1 MAFLNVPGRQRH
13 HRRGDAKFSS
23 DPSSPGVRRLPTS
36 CRSGGG
42 RPGLV
47 GAIGVLRPLQL
58 HFESLHADLE
68 AVHRLDGS
76 LGTAWVVE
84 AHKACG
90 GWGGGRGWGRGRG
103 GTGVTALDGGAVVI
117 REEWVMKNTSA
128 WWSGVIRILQ
138 LTAARLQHGWQLTKI
153 MHL

>member
-1 MAFLNVPGRQRH
+1 MAFLNLPGMQRR

-42 RPGLV
+42 WPGLV
-47 GAIGVLRPLQL
+47 GAVGVLRPLQL

-76 LGTAWVVE
+76 LGAARVVE

-90 GWGGGRGWGRGRG
+90 GEGGGEG
-103 GTGVTALDGGAVVI
+103 GGDRSHAVRWRSGGNSERMGNEEHLSVV
-117 REEWVMKNTSA
+117 EWCD
-128 WWSGVIRILQ
+128 
-138 LTAARLQHGWQLTKI
+138 
-153 MHL
+153 

>member
-1 MAFLNVPGRQRH
+1 MFYGLNITGMQRR

-23 DPSSPGVRRLPTS
+23 DPPSPGVRHLPTS

-47 GAIGVLRPLQL
+47 GAVGVLRPLQL

-76 LGTAWVVE
+76 LGAAWVVE

-90 GWGGGRGWGRGRG
+90 GWGEGVGEGG

-117 REEWVMKNTSA
+117 REEWVMKNTSV

-138 LTAARLQHGWQLTKI
+138 LTAARLQHRWQLTKI